1 MAAAALSAAYLLYSK
16 VNHMLR
22 LTSEDDAAA
31 LGEQGLQRLL
41 ARAAG
46 VPDFAALSTALE
58 AAEAD
63 VAARFSRLVGDPA

>member
-1 MAAAALSAAYLLYSK
+1 MGEAYLLYSK

-31 LGEQGLQRLL
+31 LGEEGLQRLL
-41 ARAAG
+41 VRAAG
-46 VPDFAALSTALE
+46 VPDFAALRSALE

-63 VAARFSRLVGDPA
+63 VAARFNRLVGEPA